1 MWQPRRLVAV
11 VWSERLGDV
20 CVERKRHLH
29 GNSWSQAHQETQNS
43 DDTRVS
49 HEYDLAVRADALTL
63 LHLLHL
69 GGGIDMQKDL
79 VNRSGTILSFSDI
92 LETVQVLVFEDA
104 MQSFNSN
111 AQ

>member
-1 MWQPRRLVAV
+1 MAYI
-11 VWSERLGDV
+11 EAFKEET
-20 CVERKRHLH
+20 VER
-29 GNSWSQAHQETQNS
+29 Q
-43 DDTRVS
+43 V
-49 HEYDLAVRADALTL
+49 LARLKIYIADMRWADALTL